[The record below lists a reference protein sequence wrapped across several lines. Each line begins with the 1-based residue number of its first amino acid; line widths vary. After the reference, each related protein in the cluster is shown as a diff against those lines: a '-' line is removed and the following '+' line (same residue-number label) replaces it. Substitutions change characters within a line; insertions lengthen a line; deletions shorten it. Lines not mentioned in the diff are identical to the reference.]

1 MLDAENLNINKMEFD
16 GSFNVYSLEG
26 NFSFFHIEIEDTFE
40 FYEKLFDYF
49 FSEERLIKY
58 CENKKNIS
66 FNPSEKHFAILYKH
80 LLTYIDKEKMIEI
93 DISDLDDII
102 LQILK
107 EERRLT
113 LQDGKQFVR
122 NDKIGKI
129 GEYIFCCLLSDFFN
143 FDCIIPKVHLQ
154 TDYNMSIY
162 GIDTLFYSEQDNI
175 LLFGESKL
183 CKTLNNGVGLINKSL
198 KEYEQQ
204 MDDEFKL
211 VLSNRFYKDKLN
223 KFNERF
229 GDDAEICVDILDF
242 LETAGIERI
251 GIPIF
256 IAHGVDAN
264 HNEILKKLSRMEFPT
279 FFGRETIYYSISL
292 PIINKDKLIATF
304 TGKIR
309 EKAEEYYNYATTK

>member
-1 MLDAENLNINKMEFD
+1 MDAENLNINKREFD

-26 NFSFFHIEIEDTFE
+26 NFSFFHIEIGDTFE

-58 CENKKNIS
+58 CENKKNIR
-66 FNPSEKHFAILYKH
+66 FNPSKKHFAILYKH
-80 LLTYIDKEKMIEI
+80 LLTYIDKEKLIEI
-93 DISDLDDII
+93 NISDLDDII
-102 LQILK
+102 LQILQ
-107 EERRLT
+107 EERGLT
-113 LQDGKQFVR
+113 LKDEKQFVR

-129 GEYIFCCLLSDFFN
+129 GEYIFCCLLSEFFN

-162 GIDTLFYSEQDNI
+162 GIDTLFYSEQDNL

-183 CKTLNNGVGLINKSL
+183 CKTLNNGIGLINKSL
-198 KEYEQQ
+198 NEYEQQ
-204 MDDEFKL
+204 MADEFKL

-242 LETAGIERI
+242 LETAGIEKI

-256 IAHGVDAN
+256 IAHGADTN
-264 HNEILKKLSRMEFPT
+264 HDEILKKLSGMKFPT
-279 FFGRETIYYSISL
+279 FFDRETIYYSISL
-292 PIINKDKLIATF
+292 PVINKDKLIATF
-304 TGKIR
+304 TRKIR